1 MASFQSIAAAG
12 RSLERFLNH
21 CFDEE
26 EPVPGRNTQ
35 AVLVR
40 TADLEP
46 SATVITEPAL
56 SIFLYRVDFNRT
68 MRAAWSAVGSRD
80 GRARL
85 PLDLYFLLTP
95 WADNA
100 DHELRIL
107 GKAMQSLETTPIFS
121 GPLLDPLAGW
131 TPQEALQVCLADIST
146 EEPDAHL
153 RLAAGR
159 LPAERPLPG
168 AGGPDRGARC
178 DAGYAGDHAD
188 HRDRPRGAG
197 VNVFVP
203 APYLERVTRLALGFE
218 PLDAVLGGRLTHP
231 VRMEVEGH
239 APQVR
244 IDRHD
249 SCLHVLLYQPSLAD
263 EVVVRIWASA
273 LRYTPRRLRIP
284 LLTAGEAE
292 DLPYTHRVRRPVLF
306 PGAAYDA
313 NGKSTGLR
321 GRVMR
326 DGSPM
331 RWARVEAHCPGAGP

>member
-26 EPVPGRNTQ
+26 EPVPGKNTQ

-107 GKAMQSLETTPIFS
+107 GKAMQSLETTPILS

-146 EEPDAHL
+146 EDLMRTFDSLPVDY
-153 RLAAGR
+153 RLSV
-159 LPAERPLPG
+159 L
-168 AGGPDRGARC
+168 
-178 DAGYAGDHAD
+178 
-188 HRDRPRGAG
+188 
-197 VNVFVP
+197 
-203 APYLERVTRLALGFE
+203 YL
-218 PLDAVLGGRLTHP
+218 
-231 VRMEVEGH
+231 VR
-239 APQVR
+239 
-244 IDRHD
+244 
-249 SCLHVLLYQPSLAD
+249 
-263 EVVVRIWASA
+263 VVRIEERTA
-273 LRYTPRRLRIP
+273 TPD
-284 LLTAGEAE
+284 A
-292 DLPYTHRVRRPVLF
+292 PVTTLV
-306 PGAAYDA
+306 
-313 NGKSTGLR
+313 TGT
-321 GRVMR
+321 V
-326 DGSPM
+326 PE
-331 RWARVEAHCPGAGP
+331 VHP